1 MVEAAGA
8 GRWRGTGLPLAGMAL
23 LLLIVFIVVPIVELY
38 VIIQVGQ
45 AIGVVAT
52 LLLLLLSAV
61 LGTFMLRSQGRAVW
75 RRFNQAL
82 SERRVPHREVLD
94 GVLVIFGGA
103 LLVTPG
109 FLTDVA
115 GILMLLP
122 PSRAG
127 IRGFLS
133 KLFVGRIALS
143 GRAAYWGYN
152 RARGRRGGDGDGG
165 SAADSGPGPGAAPP
179 PPRRRS
185 RAYDVEGEAQEIRD
199 ESLLDR
205 PSDSER

>member
-1 MVEAAGA
+1 M
-8 GRWRGTGLPLAGMAL
+8 PL

-45 AIGVVAT
+45 AIGVIPT
-52 LLLLLLSAV
+52 LFLLLLSAV
-61 LGTFMLRSQGRAVW
+61 LGTVLLRSQGRAVW

-82 SERRVPHREVLD
+82 NERRVPHREVLD

-103 LLVTPG
+103 LLLTPG
-109 FLTDVA
+109 FVTDVV
-115 GILMLLP
+115 GILFLLP

-133 KLFVGRIALS
+133 KLFIGRIALS

-152 RARGRRGGDGDGG
+152 RVRGRPDDAGG
-165 SAADSGPGPGAAPP
+165 SADGRSAGPGPGSGSADPR
-179 PPRRRS
+179 PRRPS
-185 RAYDVEGEAQEIRD
+185 RAYDVEGDAQEIKD

-205 PSDSER
+205 PSDSQR